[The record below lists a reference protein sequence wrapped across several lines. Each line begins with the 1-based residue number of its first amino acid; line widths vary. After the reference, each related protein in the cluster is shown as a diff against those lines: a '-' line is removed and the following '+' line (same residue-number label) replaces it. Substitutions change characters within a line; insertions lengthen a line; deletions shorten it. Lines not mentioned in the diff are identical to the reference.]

1 MPTDHEACS
10 FCGSAKNEV
19 PHNRLIKGSGNA
31 FICDTCI
38 DGASNLISRSAA
50 SKDKKKEPT
59 LGSPHEIKAYLD
71 SHIISQERLKRSV
84 STAVYHHFKRRDAA
98 RIKKAGDV
106 KIQKSNMLVLG
117 PTGSGK
123 TETFRAISEMLK
135 VPFYVQDCTRLT
147 QQGYVGDDSDDML
160 RGLVQNAGG
169 DIQRAEWGIILL
181 DEFDKIAR
189 KSGRSASGYRDI
201 TGEGVQQSM
210 LRTLE
215 GCSVPVPRGMGKSVS
230 VTSVGPNGEVRS
242 NVDILDTTN
251 ILFVCAGSFAGIEE
265 VVERRI
271 NKSSRLG
278 FGSEDTKRRKLT
290 LNDVYTE
297 VKGEDIL
304 EFGIIP
310 EMLGRLPIVTSTLE
324 LSDSDMVK
332 VLTEP
337 KNALVKQYQALFAM
351 DDIGLEFD
359 TDALMEIG
367 REAKKR
373 PTGARGLRSILEEI
387 LAPYAYD
394 GPSLDISSIRITADT
409 VRGKSVPIIV
419 DGRQKVKAHA

>member
-1 MPTDHEACS
+1 MPTDHEVCS
-10 FCGSAKNEV
+10 FCGSEKNEV
-19 PHNRLIKGSGNA
+19 PNNRLIKGNGVY
-31 FICDTCI
+31 ICETCVE
-38 DGASNLISRSAA
+38 GASNLIEQSAP
-50 SKDKKKEPT
+50 KGDKKREPV
-59 LGSPHEIKAYLD
+59 LGTPHQIKAYLD
-71 SHIISQERLKRSV
+71 EHIIAQERLKRAV

-98 RIKKAGDV
+98 RAKKAGSIKV
-106 KIQKSNMLVLG
+106 QKSNMLILG

-123 TETFRAISEMLK
+123 TETFRAISELLK
-135 VPFYVQDCTRLT
+135 VPFYTQDCTRLT
-147 QQGYVGDDSDDML
+147 QQGYVGDDADDML

-201 TGEGVQQSM
+201 TGEGVQQGM

-215 GCSVPVPRGMGKSVS
+215 GCSVPVTRGMGKNVS

-242 NVDILDTTN
+242 NVDVLDTTN
-251 ILFVCAGSFAGIEE
+251 ILFVAAGSFAGIDE
-265 VVERRI
+265 VVEQRV

-290 LNDVYTE
+290 LNEVYTE

-324 LSDSDMVK
+324 LSDEDMVK

-351 DDIGLEFD
+351 DDIDLQFD
-359 TDALMEIG
+359 TDALLAIG
-367 REAKKR
+367 QEAKRR
-373 PTGARGLRSILEEI
+373 PTGARGLRSILEET

-394 GPSLDISSIRITADT
+394 GPSMDIASIRITADVIT
-409 VRGKSVPIIV
+409 GKGVPIIV
-419 DGRQKVKAHA
+419 DGRRTLKARA